1 MVVTSTTWPT
11 LEEFDRELGP
21 PVLSFSM
28 DQHDVQVP
36 TEPPHCCRRVHQPY
50 CGYHV
55 AKTVIRCEF
64 EILLPDGERDVRQPL
79 PQTFDGDIMARPV
92 EFGAAIQTVTI
103 LARSTADGVGG
114 VLTRLVHSVWTLNL
128 EQAAIWKYLTEQ
140 RDQAY
145 DELLQQGDSTTG
157 AWIESLGI
165 AELDTTNIDAVA
177 RIMGKPDFRHVRT
190 YARQVMV
197 LPHEIGH
204 DMDRRYVASIL
215 GGEPGAVPPSVEA
228 ILRDPFEDNEG

>member
-1 MVVTSTTWPT
+1 MVVTAATWPT

-28 DQHDVQVP
+28 DQHDVEIP
-36 TEPPHCCRRVHQPY
+36 TGPPHCCRQVHQPY
-50 CGYHV
+50 CDAHV
-55 AKTVIRCEF
+55 AKTVIGCEF
-64 EILLPDGERDVRQPL
+64 EIRLPNGELDVRHPIR
-79 PQTFDGDIMARPV
+79 QTFDGDVMARPL

-128 EQAAIWKYLTEQ
+128 EQAAVWKYLTEQ
-140 RDQAY
+140 QDQALSAVL
-145 DELLQQGDSTTG
+145 EQGDPSSAG
-157 AWIESLGI
+157 WIEGLPVT
-165 AELDTTNIDAVA
+165 ELDTANLDSVA
-177 RIMGKPDFRHVRT
+177 QVMGKPDFRHLRA

-204 DMDRRYVASIL
+204 DTEYRYVASIL
-215 GGEPGAVPPSVEA
+215 GGEPGVVPPSVEA
-228 ILRDPFEDNEG
+228 ILRDPYEDTGG